1 MGSRGNIVIRET
13 ATQKDNFLILYSHWY
28 GEENFNA
35 AQNVVIRTDRIGD
48 SAYLSAQLFYEFARL
63 GNYEGNLGFGLW
75 VGDWSS
81 VDETDNPAVTIDAD
95 TGDITYKGDTWL
107 AKVWRREQ

>member
-1 MGSRGNIVIRET
+1 MGNRGNIVIRET
-13 ATQKDNFLILYSHWY
+13 KTQTDNFLILYSHWY
-28 GEENFNA
+28 GEENFA
-35 AQNVVIRTDRIGD
+35 AARNVVMRTDRIGD

-75 VGDWSS
+75 VGDFSS
-81 VDETDNPAVTIDAD
+81 VDETDNPAVIIDAD